1 MAWRETVVISRNF
14 DAAGTRARAGWSVLT
29 NRPFPHLRS
38 GRKASKLALQ
48 NGRLLIVALA
58 LIVGGIA
65 FGTVGDIRAVRT
77 TVPAK
82 L

>member
-1 MAWRETVVISRNF
+1 MMSAAVILSE
-14 DAAGTRARAGWSVLT
+14 
-29 NRPFPHLRS
+29 
-38 GRKASKLALQ
+38 
-48 NGRLLIVALA
+48 RLEPSLIVALA

-65 FGTVGDIRAVRT
+65 LGTVGDIRAART

>member
-1 MAWRETVVISRNF
+1 LSERLE
-14 DAAGTRARAGWSVLT
+14 
-29 NRPFPHLRS
+29 P
-38 GRKASKLALQ
+38 
-48 NGRLLIVALA
+48 LLILALA

-65 FGTVGDIRAVRT
+65 LGTVGDIRATRT